1 MRKILLQSNRKVG
14 DIREEFNNSF
24 PYLQLVFLSKKED
37 AKGVAATEEIEPGA
51 RLIEVSG
58 ILKEGDIEI
67 RSTETV
73 KEVERRF
80 EKQYGLPVRILRK
93 QKGVW
98 LDTIVTDD
106 LTLHEQ
112 NTWGREA
119 SKPLKIKLDDGFS
132 WNNLSPGK

>member
-1 MRKILLQSNRKVG
+1 MKILLQSNRKVG

-24 PYLQLVFLSKKED
+24 PYLQLVFLTKKED
-37 AKGVAATEEIEPGA
+37 AKGVVATEEIEPGA

-119 SKPLKIKLDDGFS
+119 SKPLKIKLDDRFN
-132 WNNLSPGK
+132 WNNLSAGK

>member
-1 MRKILLQSNRKVG
+1 MKILLQSNRKVG

-37 AKGVAATEEIEPGA
+37 AKGVVATEEIEPGA

-119 SKPLKIKLDDGFS
+119 SKPLKIKLDDRFN
-132 WNNLSPGK
+132 WNNLSAGK

>member
-1 MRKILLQSNRKVG
+1 MKILLQSNRKVG

-24 PYLQLVFLSKKED
+24 PYLQLVFLTKKED
-37 AKGVAATEEIEPGA
+37 AKGVVATEEIEPGA

>member
-1 MRKILLQSNRKVG
+1 
-14 DIREEFNNSF
+14 

-37 AKGVAATEEIEPGA
+37 AKGVVATEEIEPGA

-119 SKPLKIKLDDGFS
+119 SKPLKIKLDDRFN
-132 WNNLSPGK
+132 WNNLSAGK

>member
-1 MRKILLQSNRKVG
+1 MKILLQSNRKVG

-37 AKGVAATEEIEPGA
+37 AKGVVATEEIEPGA

-67 RSTETV
+67 TSTETV

>member
-1 MRKILLQSNRKVG
+1 MKILLQSNRKVG